1 MVFTKVYL
9 TNLHGTIIEQTH
21 IQISVCFLLLCTV
34 ILMLT
39 FLCFIDLR
47 SSGMARGLQTKT
59 EIKMSTRRNMAV
71 DRIEIVSINYLN

>member
-1 MVFTKVYL
+1 MVFTKVYWK
-9 TNLHGTIIEQTH
+9 NLHGTIIEQTH
-21 IQISVCFLLLCTV
+21 IQISVCFLLLF
-34 ILMLT
+34 T
-39 FLCFIDLR
+39 FLCFLDLR